1 MEAIKKLEYGEIKIA
16 DEVIITIA
24 GLAATEV
31 EGVCGMSGGLVDGIV
46 EILGKKSLSKG
57 VKLEVLEEAVAID
70 LYLIVDY
77 GVKIPDIAWKIQDN
91 VKAAIESMLGMKV
104 VDVNIHI
111 QGVNFP
117 KEASRDN
124 PAPKS
129 QKSQS

>member
-1 MEAIKKLEYGEIKIA
+1 MEAIEKLEYGEVKIA
-16 DEVIITIA
+16 DEVIVTIA

-31 EGVCGMSGGLVDGIV
+31 EGVSGMSGGLVDGIA

-91 VKAAIESMLGMKV
+91 VKATIESMLGMKV

-117 KEASRDN
+117 KEVPQDH
-124 PAPKS
+124 PA

>member
-1 MEAIKKLEYGEIKIA
+1 MDALRKLEYGEIRVA
-16 DEVIITIA
+16 EEVVLTIA

-31 EGVCGMSGGLVDGIV
+31 EGVSGMSGGFVDGIV

-57 VKLEVLEEAVAID
+57 VKVEISEDTVVID

-91 VKAAIESMLGMKV
+91 VKATIESMLSMKV
-104 VDVNIHI
+104 TDVNIHI

-117 KEASRDN
+117 IENLKEEASV
-124 PAPKS
+124 
-129 QKSQS
+129 